1 MAKHKKFVLKIT
13 VCYQLFRAMFSPN
26 INLHGLFAAP
36 VIIYILA
43 CRNRNKKMKKLIY
56 TIPVLAAFLA
66 VSCNSRP
73 SEGNKLELSA
83 SSAEK
88 VTTSMDYIVNS
99 NITLNDMSINAK
111 FDSLLAANKSDRA
124 NIVSVKL
131 AEASLI
137 ITDSV
142 NTFDRFSDLKLSI
155 FGDEGAVVA
164 NKTGIQP
171 SGAKEIKLDVQDKDL
186 YESIKKG
193 EVILL
198 ADGNTKG
205 DSLKSDLKTKLVFKL
220 KIEAA
225 AKK

>member
-1 MAKHKKFVLKIT
+1 
-13 VCYQLFRAMFSPN
+13 
-26 INLHGLFAAP
+26 
-36 VIIYILA
+36 
-43 CRNRNKKMKKLIY
+43 MKKLIY

-73 SEGNKLELSA
+73 SEGNKLELNA
-83 SSAEK
+83 STPEK
-88 VTTSMDYIVNS
+88 VTTQVDYVMNS
-99 NITLNDMSINAK
+99 NISLNDISINAK
-111 FDSLLAANKSDRA
+111 FDSLLAANKSDRD

-142 NTFDRFSDLKLSI
+142 NTFDRFSDVKLSI
-155 FGDEGAVVA
+155 FGAEEAVVA
-164 NKTGIQP
+164 TKTGLQP
-171 SGAKEIKLDVQDKDL
+171 TGAKEVKLDVLGKDL

-205 DSLKSDLKTKLVFKL
+205 DSLKTDLKTKLVFKL
-220 KIEAA
+220 NIEAA
-225 AKK
+225 PKK

>member
-1 MAKHKKFVLKIT
+1 
-13 VCYQLFRAMFSPN
+13 
-26 INLHGLFAAP
+26 
-36 VIIYILA
+36 
-43 CRNRNKKMKKLIY
+43 MKKIIY

-73 SEGNKLELSA
+73 SEGNKLELNA
-83 SSAEK
+83 STPEK
-88 VTTSMDYIVNS
+88 VTTSVDYVMNS

-111 FDSLLAANKSDRA
+111 FDSLLAANKSDRD

-137 ITDSV
+137 ITDDV
-142 NTFDRFSDLKLSI
+142 NTFDRFSDVKLSI
-155 FGDEGAVVA
+155 FGAEEAVVA
-164 NKTGIQP
+164 TKTGLQP
-171 SGAKEIKLDVQDKDL
+171 TGAKEVKLDVLGKDL

-205 DSLKSDLKTKLVFKL
+205 DSLKTDLKIKLVFKL
-220 KIEAA
+220 NIEAA
-225 AKK
+225 PKK

>member
-1 MAKHKKFVLKIT
+1 
-13 VCYQLFRAMFSPN
+13 
-26 INLHGLFAAP
+26 
-36 VIIYILA
+36 
-43 CRNRNKKMKKLIY
+43 MKKLIY
-56 TIPVLAAFLA
+56 TLPVLAAFLA

-83 SSAEK
+83 SSPEK
-88 VTTSMDYIVNS
+88 VTTPDDYNITLNS
-99 NITLNDMSINAK
+99 NITLNDISINAK

-137 ITDSV
+137 ITDGV
-142 NTFDRFSDLKLSI
+142 NTFDRFSDVKLSI
-155 FGDEGAVVA
+155 FGAEEAVVA
-164 NKTGIQP
+164 SKTGMQP

-205 DSLKSDLKTKLVFKL
+205 DSLKTDLKTKLVFKL
-220 KIEAA
+220 NVEAA
-225 AKK
+225 PKK